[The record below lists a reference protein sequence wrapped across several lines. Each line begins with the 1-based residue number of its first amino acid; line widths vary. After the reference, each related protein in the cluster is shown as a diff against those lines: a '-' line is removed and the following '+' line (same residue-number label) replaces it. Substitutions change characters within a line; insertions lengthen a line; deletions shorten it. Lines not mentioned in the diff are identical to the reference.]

1 MQEMPISNLFL
12 LLALLLHQDIFQLAF
27 SSKLESWHDYS
38 TYKGLTSGK
47 GKAVRLDNG
56 TEVVLYPVVQN
67 KQWMVQG
74 SSRAGLDRWQRR
86 RLSPAFSVCSEC
98 KCCDGTQTVCSMVA
112 CCFSIVCNAPKEPFG
127 LCSFSPSTCDCLSCP
142 ADP

>member
-1 MQEMPISNLFL
+1 MPISILFL
-12 LLALLLHQDIFQLAF
+12 LLALLLHQAIFQLAL
-27 SSKLESWHDYS
+27 SSKESWHDHN
-38 TYKGLTSGK
+38 TYKGVTSSK

-74 SSRAGLDRWQRR
+74 SSSAGLDGWLRR
-86 RLSPAFSVCSEC
+86 RLSPAFSVCSVC

-127 LCSFSPSTCDCLSCP
+127 LCSFTPSTCDCLSCP
-142 ADP
+142 AAP